1 MSFRGDIKKNMKI
14 LLVEKNDVIRQTVF
28 YILIKEGYKVNL
40 AKDGAEAV
48 KFLEEEHYD
57 ILITNLMIAYYSGFE
72 VISFLK
78 SRDLQNKTSV
88 VVFSDKLNDN
98 NIYKIYEMG
107 VDDMIRKPFSPAELI
122 CRLNKLKNK

>member
-14 LLVEKNDVIRQTVF
+14 LLVERNDVIRRTVF
-28 YILIKEGYKVNL
+28 YILIKEGYKVNP

-88 VVFSDKLNDN
+88 VVFSDKLSDN

>member
-1 MSFRGDIKKNMKI
+1 MKI
-14 LLVEKNDVIRQTVF
+14 LLVERNDVIRRTVF
-28 YILIKEGYKVNL
+28 YILIKEGYKVNP

-57 ILITNLMIAYYSGFE
+57 ILITNLMLAYHSGFE

-88 VVFSDKLNDN
+88 VVFSDKLSDD